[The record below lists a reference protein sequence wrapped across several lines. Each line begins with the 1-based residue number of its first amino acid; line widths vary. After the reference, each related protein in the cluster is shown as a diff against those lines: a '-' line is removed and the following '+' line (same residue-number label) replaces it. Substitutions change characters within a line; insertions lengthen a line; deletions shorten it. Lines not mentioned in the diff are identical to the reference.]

1 MVSKRERAAPPTV
14 KSAIN
19 ELNKQQHEALER
31 ATFVGMNAEETAEF
45 DDRAGRINRLQR
57 ALNKRSDKPIADHES
72 K

>member
-1 MVSKRERAAPPTV
+1 MVSKRERAAQPTV
-14 KSAIN
+14 KSAID

-31 ATFVGMNAEETAEF
+31 ATFVGMNAEETAEY

-57 ALNKRSDKPIADHES
+57 AVNKQSAERIADHES

>member
-1 MVSKRERAAPPTV
+1 MVSKRERVAQPTV

-31 ATFVGMNAEETAEF
+31 ATFVGMNAEETAEY

-57 ALNKRSDKPIADHES
+57 TVNKQSAERIADHES